1 MGKGD
6 QLNRYNAKRTPDNI
20 SDPFFS
26 FSFSTAP
33 EVPSALSPATTV
45 YLA

>member
-1 MGKGD
+1 M
-6 QLNRYNAKRTPDNI
+6 NRYEANSITI
-20 SDPFFS
+20 SDPVFS

-33 EVPSALSPATTV
+33 ESVPSALSPVTTV

>member
-6 QLNRYNAKRTPDNI
+6 QLNRHEANSVTI
-20 SDPFFS
+20 SDHVLL